1 MMRMMQDGVEDMVV
15 DGVVDLWLVLL
26 SLFVCLEDLLML
38 YVVVVVEEDMVVNDD
53 ADDAGWC

>member
-26 SLFVCLEDLLML
+26 SLFVCLESKQTTIT
-38 YVVVVVEEDMVVNDD
+38 
-53 ADDAGWC
+53 ATTSRSIG

>member
-26 SLFVCLEDLLML
+26 SLYTSNTL
-38 YVVVVVEEDMVVNDD
+38 
-53 ADDAGWC
+53 